1 MQQEMERRQS
11 ELSTA
16 QGTIRKL
23 EEQLKETQV
32 AKDELVA
39 QQQELHEMM
48 IRLEESKTMEAEE
61 RARLEDEI
69 NSKRS
74 EVEDILT
81 EVQRKEEENRQLQ
94 EEMDAARQRQEEASK
109 ALMAVSTT
117 PSHHHLREGDD
128 DSEDEEHETM
138 NGNVSRGGNLRDDD
152 DDVSDPVNERLTLAE
167 KNERLQSQLRS
178 LKEDLA
184 HTRDDQA
191 ETTMDKIHKENVK
204 QGRDKYKTLREVRKG
219 NTKRRVD
226 QFENM

>member
-1 MQQEMERRQS
+1 MY
-11 ELSTA
+11 
-16 QGTIRKL
+16 G
-23 EEQLKETQV
+23 V
-32 AKDELVA
+32 
-39 QQQELHEMM
+39 
-48 IRLEESKTMEAEE
+48 
-61 RARLEDEI
+61 

-117 PSHHHLREGDD
+117 PSHHHLRE
-128 DSEDEEHETM
+128 
-138 NGNVSRGGNLRDDD
+138 DD

>member
-1 MQQEMERRQS
+1 M
-11 ELSTA
+11 
-16 QGTIRKL
+16 G
-23 EEQLKETQV
+23 
-32 AKDELVA
+32 
-39 QQQELHEMM
+39 
-48 IRLEESKTMEAEE
+48 
-61 RARLEDEI
+61 
-69 NSKRS
+69 
-74 EVEDILT
+74 
-81 EVQRKEEENRQLQ
+81 
-94 EEMDAARQRQEEASK
+94 ASK

-128 DSEDEEHETM
+128 DLN

-219 NTKRRVD
+219 NTKRRVV

>member
-1 MQQEMERRQS
+1 
-11 ELSTA
+11 
-16 QGTIRKL
+16 
-23 EEQLKETQV
+23 
-32 AKDELVA
+32 
-39 QQQELHEMM
+39 
-48 IRLEESKTMEAEE
+48 
-61 RARLEDEI
+61 
-69 NSKRS
+69 
-74 EVEDILT
+74 
-81 EVQRKEEENRQLQ
+81 
-94 EEMDAARQRQEEASK
+94 
-109 ALMAVSTT
+109 MAVSTT

-128 DSEDEEHETM
+128 DSGDEDEEHM
-138 NGNVSRGGNLRDDD
+138 NNGNVSRGGDLRDDD

>member
-1 MQQEMERRQS
+1 M
-11 ELSTA
+11 
-16 QGTIRKL
+16 GRKL

-39 QQQELHEMM
+39 
-48 IRLEESKTMEAEE
+48 
-61 RARLEDEI
+61 
-69 NSKRS
+69 
-74 EVEDILT
+74 
-81 EVQRKEEENRQLQ
+81 QLQ

-117 PSHHHLREGDD
+117 PSHHHLRARPREGTISKVLLKEVEEGDD
-128 DSEDEEHETM
+128 DSEDEEHLN

-167 KNERLQSQLRS
+167 KNERLQNQLRS